1 MILSEGGAP
10 CEVLELRDPTTEGLD
25 VHSRPVETIQI
36 ARPKLLGNELA
47 YVTDCIESGWI
58 SSAGQY
64 VNRFEQAFAER
75 VQVRHAATCSNGTVA
90 LHLALLALNIG
101 PGDEVIVP
109 TLTYIAS
116 ANAVVYCG
124 ATPVFV
130 DVEPDT
136 MNLSPVAVERAIT
149 LRTKAVIA
157 VHLYGHP
164 ADMDGLRQVC
174 QPHGVRIVEDA
185 AEAHGAMIDDR
196 VAGSF
201 GDLATFSFFGNKIM
215 TTGEGGMVTT
225 NSTDLDGFVRLFKGQ
240 GQDPDRRYWFPV
252 VGYNYRM
259 TNVAA
264 AIGLAQLESLDHH
277 LADRRRVGDAY
288 DSLLADCDLLQLPT
302 TRPGYTNVRWLYTV
316 VVDERCRLSRDEIM
330 SAMDAE
336 GIETRPV
343 FYPMHHLPPYL
354 DTTTPMPVAERLSAQ
369 GISLPTHGYLT
380 ESQTQFVATTLLKL
394 LS

>member
-1 MILSEGGAP
+1 MTTQISKSGAADA
-10 CEVLELRDPTTEGLD
+10 VAQTEA
-25 VHSRPVETIQI
+25 IQI
-36 ARPKLLGNELA
+36 AKPKLIGNELQ

-58 SSAGQY
+58 SSAGEY
-64 VNRFEQAFAER
+64 VNRFETAFAQR
-75 VQVRHAATCSNGTVA
+75 MQVAHASACCNGTVA
-90 LHLALLALNIG
+90 LHLALLALGIG

-130 DVEPDT
+130 DVEADT
-136 MNLSPVAVERAIT
+136 MNMSPECVAKAIT
-149 LRTKAVIA
+149 TRTKAIIA

-164 ADMDGLRQVC
+164 ADMDALKAICDPYGI
-174 QPHGVRIVEDA
+174 RIVEDA
-185 AEAHGAMIDDR
+185 AEAHGAMIGDR
-196 VAGSF
+196 VTGSF

-225 NSTDLDGFVRLFKGQ
+225 NSPDLDGYVRLFKGQ
-240 GQDPDRRYWFPV
+240 GQDPHRRYWFPV

-264 AIGLAQLESLDHH
+264 ALGLGQLETLDVH

-288 DSLLADCDLLQLPT
+288 DQLLRGHDLITLPA
-302 TRPGYTNVRWLYTV
+302 TRDGYTNVRWLYTV
-316 VVDERCRLSRDEIM
+316 VIDERSKLSRDDLM
-330 SAMDAE
+330 AAMADS

-354 DTTTPMPVAERLSAQ
+354 DASTRMPVADRLSAQ
-369 GISLPTHGYLT
+369 GISLPTHGYLDDDQL
-380 ESQTQFVATTLLKL
+380 ERISETLRTLVR
-394 LS
+394 